1 MFSTTPHLATEKPLE
16 GEATEK
22 PPAVDP
28 AEYEK
33 LRQRTANL
41 LQNVKELDDKYKR
54 SLADSENLRMRLT
67 KQIED
72 TKVFGIQKFCTD
84 LLEIADVLQIACE
97 AVPKEELEK
106 NPYLKNLFEGLQMT
120 ESQLQSVFR
129 RHGLTQINPLGEK
142 FNPNEHEA
150 VFMAEDKSKEVDS
163 IAVVSK
169 LGYRLRDRVI
179 RPALV
184 GVVKH

>member
-1 MFSTTPHLATEKPLE
+1 
-16 GEATEK
+16 
-22 PPAVDP
+22 
-28 AEYEK
+28 
-33 LRQRTANL
+33 
-41 LQNVKELDDKYKR
+41 
-54 SLADSENLRMRLT
+54 MRLT

-129 RHGLTQINPLGEK
+129 R
-142 FNPNEHEA
+142 
-150 VFMAEDKSKEVDS
+150 
-163 IAVVSK
+163 
-169 LGYRLRDRVI
+169 
-179 RPALV
+179 
-184 GVVKH
+184 